1 MSDRA
6 NEILATVNAFMP
18 GQADLLDVRSA
29 LIALA
34 EVVAKQEQ
42 RIKKLE
48 HEVGLMLP
56 WLTVV
61 TNP

>member
-18 GQADLLDVRSA
+18 GQAHLLDVRSA

-34 EVVAKQEQ
+34 ELVAEQEQ
-42 RIKKLE
+42 RIQKLE
-48 HEVGLMLP
+48 HKTVLP
-56 WLTVV
+56 W
-61 TNP
+61 